1 MLPPGLSRRA
11 PRLALWLLER
21 CVPVHEREFFI
32 GDLLEALGRVRSG
45 VPMELVAS
53 DVAKEFARIR
63 ATWPQEY
70 AKNAAVATVL
80 RDRLTEGVRGPQLAL
95 LGAAALLLLIALA
108 NTTNLFVARAIQ
120 RTSEV
125 VVRSA
130 LGASRWRLTRG
141 MLLESVLV
149 AALGAFFASRSR
161 REPLAP

>member
-1 MLPPGLSRRA
+1 MQ
-11 PRLALWLLER
+11 
-21 CVPVHEREFFI
+21 
-32 GDLLEALGRVRSG
+32 RSKH
-45 VPMELVAS
+45 
-53 DVAKEFARIR
+53 DVWVGMF
-63 ATWPQEY
+63 
-70 AKNAAVATVL
+70 V
-80 RDRLTEGVRGPQLAL
+80 L